1 MAELTERAQPTP
13 GPGPVPGSASS
24 RSPRAALPGWLVAV
38 LPAAATF
45 LICGAGLGGPSLWR
59 DEAYTKDAIS
69 RPLGQL
75 FTLLNHN
82 DAVHGAYY
90 VLMHA
95 VSVVIGTSDV
105 ALRFPS
111 LCAMT
116 VAAGFTAL
124 VTRRAALMA
133 RAPWPDATG
142 LAAGLVFAVLPYTT
156 YYAQM
161 ARSYAFVTMFA
172 TIASYLLLRALS
184 ASGPRCRWWWVGYG
198 LAVVL
203 TGLFNTFGL
212 LILVAHFVTLLI
224 ADRPRRGWLRRG
236 WLRPGW
242 LIAAAGGVVVLIPV
256 LMISYRQRG
265 QIGWMTKPHFSTV
278 VALVKDFAGSKALV
292 VPVALL
298 ALGGVA
304 AAFLGGDRSG
314 GRSSGGDP
322 SGSGMTG
329 RGPLSRMTPAAIA
342 LPWLV
347 LPPVILLAGS
357 QIKPAYSP
365 RYVVFC
371 LPALAI
377 LVAAGMSGLVR
388 VLAGTPLG
396 RVGAW
401 AAAGMVSVVLAVLL
415 ISPQHAIRQTAARPD
430 NLRGAAAIVA
440 AHEQPGDVVFYIPGS
455 DMRVLG
461 TGYPAAFLKLR
472 DLALA
477 EAPGPS
483 GTLAGKEVS
492 DPALLASRFT
502 DVKRVWVVTGNNT
515 YKFPVPSTAIDKK
528 KMALLSGMHILHR
541 WMAGEVMLTLYGY

>member
-1 MAELTERAQPTP
+1 MAELTERAQA
-13 GPGPVPGSASS
+13 VPSPASGRSS
-24 RSPRAALPGWLVAV
+24 RVALPGWLVAV
-38 LPAAATF
+38 VPAAAAF
-45 LICGAGLGGPSLWR
+45 LISGAGLGGPSLWR

-90 VLMHA
+90 VLIHA
-95 VSVVIGTSDV
+95 VSIVIGTSDV
-105 ALRFPS
+105 ALRLPS

-124 VTRRAALMA
+124 VARRAALMA
-133 RAPWPDATG
+133 QAPWPDATG
-142 LAAGLVFAVLPYTT
+142 LTAGLLFAVLPYTT

-172 TIASYLLLRALS
+172 TIASYLLLRALV
-184 ASGPRCRWWWVGYG
+184 ACGPRCRWWWAGYG
-198 LAVVL
+198 LAVAL
-203 TGLFNTFGL
+203 TGLFNSFGL
-212 LILVAHFVTLLI
+212 LILVAHFVTMLI
-224 ADRPRRGWLRRG
+224 ADRPRRGWL
-236 WLRPGW
+236 
-242 LIAAAGGVVVLIPV
+242 IAGAAGVLVLIPV
-256 LMISYRQRG
+256 LMVSYRQRG

-292 VPVALL
+292 LPIALL

-304 AAFLGGDRSG
+304 AAFLGGDPVG
-314 GRSSGGDP
+314 GGT
-322 SGSGMTG
+322 TG
-329 RGPLSRMTPAAIA
+329 PGPLRRMTPAAIA

-357 QIKPAYSP
+357 EIKPAYSP
-365 RYVVFC
+365 RYVEFC

-377 LVAAGMSGLVR
+377 LVAAGMTGLVR

-396 RVGAW
+396 RQGAW
-401 AAAGMVSVVLAVLL
+401 AAAGLVVVVLAVLL
-415 ISPQHAIRQTAARPD
+415 ISPQHAIRQTSARPD
-430 NLRGAAAIVA
+430 NLRGASAIVA
-440 AHEQPGDVVFYIPGS
+440 ANEQPGDAVFYIPGS

-461 TGYPAAFLKLR
+461 TGYPAPFSKLR

-477 EAPGPS
+477 VAAGPS
-483 GTLAGKEVS
+483 GTLAGREIS
-492 DPALLASRFT
+492 SPAELASRFT
-502 DVKRVWVVTGNNT
+502 DVKRVWVVSGNNT
-515 YKFPVPSTAIDKK
+515 YKFPVPSTAMDKK
-528 KMALLSGMHILHR
+528 KLALLSGMHILHR